1 MKTIVLLAMTLF
13 VAFLVIYPVKGD
25 VAFRITFGDY
35 VPKVVEKSYAV
46 KATEVA
52 DNDDHYGDPVIIV
65 NPNTGAVSPGIRLDG
80 YVAQDAISGQIMP
93 APPAGGVVTSPGG
106 GK

>member
-1 MKTIVLLAMTLF
+1 MKTIVLVAMTLF
-13 VAFLVIYPVKGD
+13 MAFLP
-25 VAFRITFGDY
+25 
-35 VPKVVEKSYAV
+35 YAV

-52 DNDDHYGDPVIIV
+52 DNDDHFGDPVIIV

-93 APPAGGVVTSPGG
+93 APPAGGVVTSPP
-106 GK
+106 K